1 MPAEFFQLND
11 TASIR
16 MVFQR
21 LCRSGG
27 DITMKVEGRDWTFPI
42 FEEVEGRI
50 LVGIT
55 GAERTKWN
63 MNVGDHYRMTV
74 FDRGR
79 KFQGTVEVAD
89 FGQLEGSDCV
99 HLEQPRMLKG
109 RDYRGL
115 SDFLPEKPLGAVFTS
130 PSMDFCD
137 ARIRALGQ
145 DGLMLPLY
153 GSGAVKDGQ
162 LKLDTPTTMEL
173 NMDLDNKFVLKAVC
187 DTMEEGVVGIR
198 FTEKHDS
205 PVLKAYRMWLNDAMI
220 AQDRKDRELFQSR
233 GVRADRSKGE
243 VVKAGPTLQV
253 LSDRDPLVLVISEPS
268 FSIRM
273 AEAVGRKFGVAGLDF
288 ARGEVRPLVKSL
300 GVEGTG
306 WGRVKLVVV
315 HQRLRAMSGMELAGK
330 LIKDERCSV
339 PVLVAGPEED
349 AVLKR
354 NRALGLGAVDFL
366 PVDPFRILA
375 VIQALDQTL
384 KLFYPS

>member
-1 MPAEFFQLND
+1 MTVEFFQIDD

-21 LCRSGG
+21 LCRAGG
-27 DITMKVEGRDWTFPI
+27 DITLKVEGRDWTFPI

-50 LVGIT
+50 LAGIT
-55 GAERTKWN
+55 AAERAKWN
-63 MNVGDHYRMTV
+63 MNVGDHYPMTV

-89 FGQLEGSDCV
+89 FGRLEGSDCV

-115 SDFLPEKPLGAVFTS
+115 SDFVPERPLTAVFTS
-130 PSMDFCD
+130 PAMDFCD

-145 DGLMLPLY
+145 DGLLLPLY
-153 GSGAVKDGQ
+153 GTGAVKDGQ
-162 LKLDTPTTMEL
+162 LKLDTPTTLEL
-173 NMDLDNKFVLKAVC
+173 NLDLDNRFVLKAVC
-187 DTMEEGVVGIR
+187 DTLEEGAAGIR
-198 FTEKHDS
+198 FTEKHDA
-205 PVLKAYRMWLNDAMI
+205 PVLKAYRLWLNDARV

-233 GVRADRSKGE
+233 GVRAERGKGE
-243 VVKAGPTLQV
+243 AVKAGPTLQV
-253 LSDRDPLVLVISEPS
+253 LSDRDPLVLVIGEPP
-268 FSIRM
+268 FSARM

-288 ARGEVRPLVKSL
+288 ARGEVRPLVKPL
-300 GVEGTG
+300 GVEGAD

-315 HQRLRAMSGMELAGK
+315 HQRLRSMSGMELAGK
-330 LIKDERCSV
+330 LIKDEGCPV

-349 AVLKR
+349 APLKR

-366 PVDPFRILA
+366 PVEPFRILA

-384 KLFYPS
+384 RMFYPS